1 MTIRLKNESLKKYTS
16 FKIGGSAEILST
28 PKDINELLSEIRF
41 CDENNIPCKIL
52 GNGSNILVSDKGVKG
67 FVISLKRAFNGLSL
81 IDKYRVEVGSGVL
94 LQKFINFSINNN
106 LFGNELL
113 YSIPGTIGGAIY
125 MNAGIG
131 NRENVKASIS
141 DYLVS
146 VTIFDGSKIKILK
159 KEDCNFG
166 YRKSI
171 FKKKRNW
178 IILSAIFE
186 LPFQEKTIGFEKKKA
201 RMKYAIKHQ
210 DRKYPSVGSIFYKDY
225 GRIASSVMSG
235 RRYGNAM
242 FSKRNGNWIINIGN
256 ATSKEVKILI
266 RVAQI
271 LNFFFT
277 FKKALL
283 EVEIWE

>member
-16 FKIGGSAEILST
+16 FKIGGSAEILSI
-28 PKDINELLSEIRF
+28 PKNIDELLSEIRF
-41 CDENNIPCKIL
+41 CDENNIPFKIL

-67 FVISLKRAFNGLSL
+67 FVIRLNNACNRVSL
-81 IDKYRVEVGSGVL
+81 IDKYSVEVGSGVS

-131 NRENVKASIS
+131 NRGNVKASIS
-141 DYLVS
+141 DYLVF
-146 VTIFDGSKIKILK
+146 VTIFDGSKIKVLK
-159 KEDCNFG
+159 KDDCNFG
-166 YRKSI
+166 YRESI

-186 LPFQEKTIGFEKKKA
+186 VPFQEKTIGLEKKKA

-210 DRKYPSVGSIFYKDY
+210 DRKYPNVGSIFHKHY
-225 GRIASSVMSG
+225 GRIASSVMRG
-235 RRYGNAM
+235 RKYGNAM

-283 EVEIWE
+283 EIEFWE